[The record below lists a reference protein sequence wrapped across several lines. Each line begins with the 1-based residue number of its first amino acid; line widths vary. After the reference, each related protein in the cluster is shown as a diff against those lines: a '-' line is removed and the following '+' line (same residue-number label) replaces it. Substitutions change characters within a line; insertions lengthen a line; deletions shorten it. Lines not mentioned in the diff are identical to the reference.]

1 MRSFK
6 FNAFVIIELFFTKLY
21 VKSKEVRTYNLTLR
35 SVPTFNAIP
44 VNLPTKWFHKVI
56 LCKQTPIKSHKDSVP
71 KIVSQSAGRRP
82 EKAVGNAASV
92 HAADCRVQG
101 GCVLSCD
108 ALSFLSLSCVLV
120 YLDDVVISGI
130 FFSAMSQTFFF
141 DFFYFSMH

>member
-1 MRSFK
+1 MQA
-6 FNAFVIIELFFTKLY
+6 NA
-21 VKSKEVRTYNLTLR
+21 N
-35 SVPTFNAIP
+35 
-44 VNLPTKWFHKVI
+44 
-56 LCKQTPIKSHKDSVP
+56 KSHKDSS

-130 FFSAMSQTFFF
+130 FFSAVANFFF
-141 DFFYFSMH
+141 RIFQFFCALEKIGWHRAGLYPRPFANRETALIELSRTLMLFKGRK